1 MGIDVR
7 KMLNEGCS
15 DSYGHACAVQA
26 ELCECFPMSFAVTS
40 IPIART
46 SATSASWSSPSKQI
60 VSAKM
65 RTRDAIRSRG
75 AFGWRFAL
83 GILAVLISM
92 ETTLATSTCGGQI
105 EESGS
110 WPNCPVSTTYPCGSY
125 CCCYSNLLH
134 TGSALSGCHT
144 ACSTS
149 PSLSPSSPSPSPST
163 PPSNNSACGQII
175 GIQQSWAWSA
185 CPLNSYACG
194 NVVRVQNETRY
205 DGTIIEHKLYD
216 DCCCNYCHE
225 HIGTLP
231 SPCTVC
237 SECQTTGNS
246 PESGSASVF
255 LWLFGL
261 VLFLAAWSVV
271 NWLTWRFYNFMVL
284 PIGFRY
290 RSKTRDHVI
299 TCFFCKHWDRPDQE
313 DLVQG
318 AVGNS
323 ASGPPKQQE
332 KHPGLQWE
340 SRRKSRTQNPAS
352 GTPQELDGVWESRR
366 GGKVVSPRQ
375 GPRAAASATQL
386 PETISASPQQGPLLA
401 AVAPQLPEPVNI
413 GMSWQP
419 VFDENAGSYY
429 YYNTATGQTQW
440 EPPY

>member
-125 CCCYSNLLH
+125 C
-134 TGSALSGCHT
+134 TGCHT

-163 PPSNNSACGQII
+163 PPMAKS
-175 GIQQSWAWSA
+175 
-185 CPLNSYACG
+185 
-194 NVVRVQNETRY
+194 
-205 DGTIIEHKLYD
+205 
-216 DCCCNYCHE
+216 
-225 HIGTLP
+225 
-231 SPCTVC
+231 
-237 SECQTTGNS
+237 
-246 PESGSASVF
+246 SASSN
-255 LWLFGL
+255 LGPGQL
-261 VLFLAAWSVV
+261 VRSTVMLVV
-271 NWLTWRFYNFMVL
+271 MW
-284 PIGFRY
+284 
-290 RSKTRDHVI
+290 
-299 TCFFCKHWDRPDQE
+299 
-313 DLVQG
+313 
-318 AVGNS
+318 
-323 ASGPPKQQE
+323 
-332 KHPGLQWE
+332 
-340 SRRKSRTQNPAS
+340 
-352 GTPQELDGVWESRR
+352 
-366 GGKVVSPRQ
+366 
-375 GPRAAASATQL
+375 
-386 PETISASPQQGPLLA
+386 
-401 AVAPQLPEPVNI
+401 
-413 GMSWQP
+413 
-419 VFDENAGSYY
+419 
-429 YYNTATGQTQW
+429 
-440 EPPY
+440 